1 MILKKIIISIF
12 CLFSFYSIAFSQAS
26 ATAGSTFKDFGV
38 YSPHPLVN
46 GYTFNAFN
54 TAENTKGRRYF
65 FDQWVKGSVI
75 NSSNKEISGNDYFFN
90 FDKISNALLVTRD
103 KKEIIEVNKESIK
116 SMNLEENG
124 VSFYFEKQD
133 QINPDRFVQIL
144 VKADSLKYSLYKNFN
159 TKLKKSDYHTDGIT
173 ESGKPYDEYVD
184 EPAYFIF
191 HRGEMKPVTLKIKSI
206 KNAVKDDT
214 KKLNNFY
221 GDHNSEEINENY
233 LKKLVLYLNE

>member
-1 MILKKIIISIF
+1 MILKKTIISIF
-12 CLFSFYSIAFSQAS
+12 CLFSFYSIAFSQPS
-26 ATAGSTFKDFGV
+26 TIAGSTFKDFGV
-38 YSPHPLVN
+38 YSPHPIAN

-54 TAENTKGRRYF
+54 AAE
-65 FDQWVKGSVI
+65 I
-75 NSSNKEISGNDYFFN
+75 NSSNKEITGNDYFFN
-90 FDKISNALLVTRD
+90 FDKISNSLLVTRD

-133 QINPDRFVQIL
+133 QINPDRFVQVL

-214 KKLNNFY
+214 KKLDNFY
-221 GDHNSEEINENY
+221 GDHNSEEIDENY